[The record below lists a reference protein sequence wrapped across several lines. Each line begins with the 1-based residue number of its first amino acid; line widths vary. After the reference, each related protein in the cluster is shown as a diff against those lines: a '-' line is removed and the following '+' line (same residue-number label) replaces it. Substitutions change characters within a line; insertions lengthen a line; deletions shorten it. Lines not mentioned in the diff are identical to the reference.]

1 LPDSSPDP
9 IIDFGP
15 AKVIGPRWNAP
26 KQTKAGPMPADYG
39 LRLNKDEGMG
49 PCRPKPAQKNPK
61 HPIFDCQPRPRI
73 LSIKNAQ
80 LLAQSKDLN
89 AQIIAGT
96 EERTKKSEKSN
107 AKWNHSPGFISLETA
122 PALAPNT

>member
-1 LPDSSPDP
+1 
-9 IIDFGP
+9 
-15 AKVIGPRWNAP
+15 
-26 KQTKAGPMPADYG
+26 MPADYG
-39 LRLNKDEGMG
+39 LRLNNDEGMG
-49 PCRPKPAQKNPK
+49 PCGPKPAQKNPK

-73 LSIKNAQ
+73 LSLKNAQ
-80 LLAQSKDLN
+80 LLAQSRDLN

-107 AKWNHSPGFISLETA
+107 AKWNHSPGFISWETA